1 MFGASQ
7 AMLPMAK
14 PFKCRCC
21 LGCIVFFCSLTGLA
35 LHTSAESPS
44 ASPKNPCSNKP
55 DCRQLDFWVGEWDV
69 MDHGKKIATSSI
81 RRIIGDCVI
90 FENYSQPDGY
100 SGKSFNFFDATLG
113 KWRQTWVDTIG
124 NVSEFTGEYSEKAM
138 RFQGETHRQSGERVL
153 RRLTLF
159 DLGPDRVRQYSERSV
174 DGGKTWSVA
183 YDYIYIRQKSA
194 TR

>member
-1 MFGASQ
+1 MT
-7 AMLPMAK
+7 K
-14 PFKCRCC
+14 PFRPRCY
-21 LGCIVFFCSLTGLA
+21 LGCIVLLCSVTGLA
-35 LHTSAESPS
+35 LHTFAESPA

-55 DCRQLDFWVGEWDV
+55 DCRQLDFWIGEWDV

-124 NVSEFTGEYSEKAM
+124 NVSEFTGEYNEKAM

-183 YDYIYIRQKSA
+183 YDYIYIRRKSVA
-194 TR
+194 R